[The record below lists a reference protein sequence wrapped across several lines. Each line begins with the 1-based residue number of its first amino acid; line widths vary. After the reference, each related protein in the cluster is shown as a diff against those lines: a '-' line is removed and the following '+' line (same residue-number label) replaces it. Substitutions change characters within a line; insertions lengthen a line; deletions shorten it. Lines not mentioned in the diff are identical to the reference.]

1 MLLERPSQRSTM
13 RTYCQLTREQRY
25 QIYALKKI
33 GHLQEE
39 IAEVI
44 GVHKSTIS
52 RELKRNCGRRGYRP
66 QQAHGLAIERRQK
79 AMPRITAEMWALVE
93 KLLRQDWS
101 PEQISG
107 RLKKEQQVCISHEWI
122 YQYVLQDKQASG
134 DLYRHL
140 RCQKKRRKRY
150 GKYDRRGQLPNCRS
164 IEERPAIV
172 NSRKRLG
179 DWEADTIIGKKHK
192 QAIVTLSER
201 KSRFTLIGKVARRT
215 AQAVQNQIHRLLL
228 PVADKVH
235 TLTSDHGKEFAYHEQ
250 IAEML
255 QLEFYFAHPYA
266 AWERGTN
273 ENTNGLLRQY
283 FPKKHDFQ
291 SVSNKE
297 IEQAMLRLNFRPRK
311 SLRFKT
317 PFEVF
322 YHSSV
327 ALTT

>member
-1 MLLERPSQRSTM
+1 MSTY
-13 RTYCQLTREQRY
+13 RQLTQEQRY
-25 QIYALKKI
+25 QIYALQKT
-33 GHLQEE
+33 GHSPSE

-44 GVHKSTIS
+44 GVHKSTVS
-52 RELKRNCGRRGYRP
+52 RELKRNRGQRGYRP
-66 QQAHGLAIERRQK
+66 QQAHGLALERRQK
-79 AMPRITAEMWALVE
+79 GVPRITAETWRLVE

-107 RLKKEQQVCISHEWI
+107 RLKKEQGICISHEWI
-122 YQYVLQDKQASG
+122 YQYVLTDKQAGG

-150 GKYDRRGQLPNCRS
+150 GKYDRRGKLPNCRS

-172 NSRKRLG
+172 NGRKRLG
-179 DWEADTIIGKKHK
+179 DWEADTLLGKQHK
-192 QAIVTLSER
+192 PALVTLTER
-201 KSRFTLIGKVARRT
+201 KSRFTLLGKVAQRT
-215 AQAVQNQIHRLLL
+215 AQAVQNQIQQLLL
-228 PVADKVH
+228 PVKDKAH

-255 QLEFYFAHPYA
+255 QLTFYFAHPYA

-283 FPKKHDFQ
+283 FPKQQDFQ
-291 SVSNKE
+291 SVSDKD
-297 IEQAMLRLNFRPRK
+297 IEQAMSRLNFRPRK

-322 YHSSV
+322 FHSSV
-327 ALTT
+327 GLTS

>member
-1 MLLERPSQRSTM
+1 M
-13 RTYCQLTREQRY
+13 RTYAQLTQEQRY
-25 QIYALKKI
+25 QIYALKQT
-33 GHLQEE
+33 GHSPLE
-39 IAEVI
+39 IAAVI
-44 GVHKSTIS
+44 SVHKSTVS
-52 RELKRNCGRRGYRP
+52 RELKRNRGKRGYRP
-66 QQAHGLAIERRQK
+66 QQAHGQAMERRQK
-79 AMPRITAEMWALVE
+79 AIPRITAETWAVV
-93 KLLRQDWS
+93 KRLLRQDWS

-107 RLKKEQQVCISHEWI
+107 RLKKEQRVCISHEWI
-122 YQYVLQDKQASG
+122 YQYVLKDKRAGG

-150 GKYDRRGQLPNCRS
+150 GKYDRRGKLPNCRS

-179 DWEADTIIGKKHK
+179 DWEADTLIGKKQK

-201 KSRFTLIGKVARRT
+201 KSRFTLLGKVARRT
-215 AQAVQNQIHRLLL
+215 AQAVRNQIHRLLL

-255 QLEFYFAHPYA
+255 QLDFYFAHPYA

-283 FPKKHDFQ
+283 FPKKQDLR
-291 SVSNKE
+291 VISNKQ
-297 IEQAMLRLNFRPRK
+297 IQQAMHRLNLRPRK
-311 SLRFKT
+311 CLRFKT

-322 YHSSV
+322 FHSSV
-327 ALTT
+327 ALTC